1 MDFTRRAF
9 FVVAVMNGCMDGV
22 HYTETEST
30 DQKIFHECSW
40 IIGMK
45 YVGSPGVTLRD
56 KMLHEES
63 QRFVVMSE

>member
-1 MDFTRRAF
+1 MWIAQEEQF
-9 FVVAVMNGCMDGV
+9 FCCRHEWMHGWSALHRDRK
-22 HYTETEST
+22 ST

-63 QRFVVMSE
+63 QRFVVM